1 MGYVLPYREI
11 LLIWVLVDTNGT
23 AIPTP
28 RWGKSW
34 WHCLHLFYCYDKSPS
49 LPLLICTHE
58 SWWPERTTSFRGL
71 WAVFLPGTSITTSRG
86 FEL

>member
-28 RWGKSW
+28 RWGQI
-34 WHCLHLFYCYDKSPS
+34 LVALFTFV
-49 LPLLICTHE
+49 LL
-58 SWWPERTTSFRGL
+58 L
-71 WAVFLPGTSITTSRG
+71 
-86 FEL
+86 